1 MERFLIM
8 ALSRFGRFHFAL
20 RIKRQVN

>member
-1 MERFLIM
+1 M
-8 ALSRFGRFHFAL
+8 AFSRFGRFHFAL